1 MSSFSMQSGVIEDG
15 RRHVH
20 EALFYKSPD
29 DLVTR
34 VAPFLIDG
42 LEAGDDVVLACTEDN
57 NRAVAQALGRDRRVV
72 VLPRPEVFEK
82 AVTALEF
89 FRELTQSR
97 VRAGARQVRV
107 VCQVGASSG
116 RGSECRRFEALS
128 NHVLSSLPLW
138 RVCAYDVG
146 ALPVDVVAAA
156 EATHPYLRRSGASAA
171 NPAYVEPAELL
182 RLPDPDMAPL
192 PEREPDLELHD
203 VHVHDLRGLAR
214 RVEKIL
220 DAARLESERT
230 DDLLLVLNEVATNGL
245 RHGEPPVTVRLWA
258 GSERIDCTVTDQGTG
273 IDDPL
278 AGYLP
283 GGGEALPEGRFGLWL
298 ARRLCDDL
306 VTTRSP
312 KGFTVRL
319 VLNR

>member
-1 MSSFSMQSGVIEDG
+1 VSSSSRQSDAIEDG

-29 DLVTR
+29 DLVTG

-57 NRAVAQALGRDRRVV
+57 NRAVAEALGRDRRVV
-72 VLPRPEVFEK
+72 VLPRPEVYEK

-116 RGSECRRFEALS
+116 KGSECRRFEALS

-146 ALPVDVVAAA
+146 ALPDDMVATA
-156 EATHPYLRRSGASAA
+156 EATHPYLRRAGASAA

-192 PEREPDLELHD
+192 PERVPDLELHD
-203 VHVHDLRGLAR
+203 VHDLRRLAR
-214 RVEKIL
+214 RVQEIL
-220 DAARLESERT
+220 DAARLESARA

-258 GSERIDCTVTDQGTG
+258 GSDRIDCTVTDRGTG

-298 ARRLCDDL
+298 ARRLCDEL
-306 VTTRSP
+306 VTTWSSE
-312 KGFTVRL
+312 GFTVRL

>member
-1 MSSFSMQSGVIEDG
+1 
-15 RRHVH
+15 
-20 EALFYKSPD
+20 
-29 DLVTR
+29 
-34 VAPFLIDG
+34 
-42 LEAGDDVVLACTEDN
+42 
-57 NRAVAQALGRDRRVV
+57 
-72 VLPRPEVFEK
+72 
-82 AVTALEF
+82 
-89 FRELTQSR
+89 
-97 VRAGARQVRV
+97 
-107 VCQVGASSG
+107 
-116 RGSECRRFEALS
+116 
-128 NHVLSSLPLW
+128 VLSSLPLW

-146 ALPVDVVAAA
+146 ALPDDMVAAA
-156 EATHPYLRRSGASAA
+156 EATHPYLRRAGASAA

-182 RLPDPDMAPL
+182 RLPDPDLAPL

-214 RVEKIL
+214 RVQEIL
-220 DAARLESERT
+220 DAARLESERA

-258 GSERIDCTVTDQGTG
+258 GSERIDCTVTDRGTG

-312 KGFTVRL
+312 EGFTVRL